1 MNDFPFEH
9 EKPKFNLYSRELVY
23 TQERDT
29 WDAGQDDQGL
39 RITTHDGGG
48 GSYLTIETKRW
59 GLDREDIPAFCEL
72 LMKALDGLE

>member
-1 MNDFPFEH
+1 MIDLNPTDPPF
-9 EKPKFNLYSRELVY
+9 KLYSKELTY

-29 WDAGQDDQGL
+29 WDSGQDDQEF

-59 GLDREDIPAFCEL
+59 GLDREDIPAFCKL
-72 LMKALDGLE
+72 LTDALEGLD